1 MKRRTRRLLGVVAA
15 LVLVFGLGCLNY
27 TAAEGIEHHR
37 EAAAR
42 YNLWP
47 PSHQIFLGGVAATA
61 LGAGSLGFVL
71 GHRSSV

>member
-1 MKRRTRRLLGVVAA
+1 MKRRTRWLLGVVAA
-15 LVLVFGLGCLNY
+15 LVLAFGLLCLNY
-27 TAAEGIEHHR
+27 TAAAGIEHHR

-71 GHRSSV
+71 GRRPSV